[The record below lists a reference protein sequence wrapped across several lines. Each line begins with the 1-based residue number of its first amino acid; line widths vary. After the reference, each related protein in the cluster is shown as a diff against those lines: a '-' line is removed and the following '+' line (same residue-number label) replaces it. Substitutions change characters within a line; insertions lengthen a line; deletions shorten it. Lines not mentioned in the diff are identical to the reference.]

1 MKVNRFKTSPAVSPT
16 LDARVMHSSHTL
28 EVVNLHLTPG
38 QAIAQH
44 INSFDVVMCLI
55 QGNVTI
61 ESGNESYPLETL
73 DVIEIPGGTQRGV
86 VNSGAENA
94 RLLVLKKFLH

>member
-16 LDARVMHSSHTL
+16 LDAHVMHTSPTL

-44 INSFDVVMCLI
+44 INDFDVVMCLI
-55 QGNVTI
+55 QGKVTI
-61 ESGNESYPLETL
+61 ESGNESHFLETL
-73 DVIEIPGGTQRGV
+73 DVIEIPGDVQRGV
-86 VNSGAENA
+86 INAGNTDA
-94 RLLVLKKFLH
+94 RLLVLKKF